1 MTADH
6 GTFEE
11 ADAFDAPRAMD
22 EESYAKPR
30 SLWHQLWHDPM
41 GRWGIIIL
49 TVTALAAIVGPMIWP
64 FDPAEVGSSAA
75 SIFQPPSAQHWLGTD
90 ELGRDVFSQFL
101 TGARISLFVGI
112 MATLI
117 ATVIGASLG
126 IFSGFFRG
134 PVDATAM
141 GFTDFFLVVP
151 ALPLMIALAAIF
163 GQNLLIVIIVIGILA
178 WPRTA
183 RIVRS
188 QTLSLRERQFVPR
201 ARSLGASNGRIIRT
215 NIAPHLLPLVVANTI
230 LVVAGCILAEAT
242 LSFIGLGDPN
252 RISWGS
258 MLHYSFVSGA
268 IGRGAWWYFLPP
280 GLGILVVVLGFT
292 LVGHAFERITN
303 PKLRGSR

>member
-1 MTADH
+1 MSAEANAAGFDDIEYEKPPSTWSLLWAD
-6 GTFEE
+6 
-11 ADAFDAPRAMD
+11 R
-22 EESYAKPR
+22 
-30 SLWHQLWHDPM
+30 M
-41 GRWGIIIL
+41 GRWGVIIL
-49 TVTALAAIVGPMIWP
+49 VVVTIAAIFGPMIWP
-64 FDPAEVGSSAA
+64 FDPAAVGADSS
-75 SIFQPPSAQHWLGTD
+75 SIFQPPSSTYWLGTD
-90 ELGRDVFSQFL
+90 ELGRDVFSEFL
-101 TGARISLFVGI
+101 LGARISLFVGI

-117 ATVIGASLG
+117 ATIIGAGLG
-126 IFSGFFRG
+126 ILSGFFRG
-134 PVDATAM
+134 PVDSAAM
-141 GFTDFFLVVP
+141 GVTDFFLVIP

-163 GQNLLIVIIVIGILA
+163 GQNLAIVILVIGALA

-215 NIAPHLLPLVVANTI
+215 NITPHLLSLIVANTI

-258 MLHYSFVSGA
+258 MLHFAFVSGA
-268 IGRGAWWYFLPP
+268 VGRGAWWYFLPP

-292 LVGHAFERITN
+292 LVGQSFERVTN
-303 PKLRGSR
+303 PKLRGTT